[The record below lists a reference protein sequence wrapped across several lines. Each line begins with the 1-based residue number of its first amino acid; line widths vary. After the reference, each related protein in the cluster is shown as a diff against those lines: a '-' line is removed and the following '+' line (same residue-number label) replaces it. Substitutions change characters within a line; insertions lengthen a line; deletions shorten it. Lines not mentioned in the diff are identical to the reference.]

1 MTAKEFLSQY
11 YAAERQQNILTRELN
26 ELRQSATDIKATD
39 YSKVV
44 VDGTKNPDVIGEVIA
59 SIERAEGKLKRALAA
74 SHKAKAEVIAVL
86 VQIDDADVH
95 DVLEKRFIQFKPWS
109 QIEDEMFYSL
119 RSLHYLKVRGYEEVE
134 EIIRREYGKDRKS

>member
-1 MTAKEFLSQY
+1 MTDAKEFLKGY
-11 YAAERQQNILTRELN
+11 YLAKRREQLLQREYDILRE
-26 ELRQSATDIKATD
+26 SMADIKATD

-109 QIEDEMFYSL
+109 QIEDEMFYTE
-119 RSLHYLKVRGYEEVE
+119 RHLHNLKNKGYEEVE
-134 EIIRREYGKDRKS
+134 KILKGVSDA